1 MKNDKWNRAW
11 YRLYYRRTFCSTRI
25 NNGRAGDRGG
35 GDGNGGTL
43 LNGKFNILKSRLHGC
58 RMTPTFA
65 HRYIHSNVANESDLR
80 FFSYQNNTHEK
91 QQTKIMRKWKNQIK
105 FMSFGISSYIR
116 LWSFVRWQVVQERAI
131 CAFWASHTA

>member
-35 GDGNGGTL
+35 GGGDGGTL

-65 HRYIHSNVANESDLR
+65 HRYIHKHVANESDLR
-80 FFSYQNNTHEK
+80 FFHTKQHTRKTIDKDNAKMEK
-91 QQTKIMRKWKNQIK
+91 PNQIYVVWN
-105 FMSFGISSYIR
+105 FVVYS
-116 LWSFVRWQVVQERAI
+116 LWSFVRWQVAQERAI